1 MANIVEISKL
11 QPFQIQKIRTVFL
24 RSNSVYF
31 GLKDSADKLQNNS
44 CKFSSLIFP
53 LCYNDKQTNTHGQ
66 IGAIVL
72 LSRCSGARIN
82 EILRLTSD
90 EIVGNDSIIIRAEKK
105 SRSRIVRVPE
115 LSEQFQKARQYPHSK
130 LFSVSYSQVW
140 RQYVNHGISFSV
152 PGDSHRKV
160 THSFRYKY
168 ISDIQHVAHSVDT
181 TAECVG
187 HKSPKS
193 TEVYLRKG
201 KYHG

>member
-1 MANIVEISKL
+1 VKNIVEFSKL
-11 QPFQIQKIRTVFL
+11 QPFQLGQIRTAFV
-24 RSNSVYF
+24 RNNSVLF
-31 GLKDSADKLQNNS
+31 GLKDSAEKLQNNF
-44 CKFSSLIFP
+44 KNISSLIFP
-53 LCYNDKQTNTHGQ
+53 LCYYDHETNTHGQ

-90 EIVGNDSIIIRAEKK
+90 EIVGNDNLVIRAEKK

-115 LSEQFQKARQYPHSK
+115 LSDQLQKARQYPHSK

-152 PGDSHRKV
+152 PGDHYRKV
-160 THSFRYKY
+160 THSFRYQY
-168 ISDIQHVAHSVDT
+168 ISDIQHVVHSVDT

-193 TEVYLRKG
+193 TEIYLLKG
-201 KYHG
+201 NCHG

>member
-11 QPFQIQKIRTVFL
+11 QPFQLSKIQTVFL
-24 RSNSVYF
+24 RSNSVFF
-31 GLKDSADKLQNNS
+31 GLKDSAEKLQINFKNI
-44 CKFSSLIFP
+44 SSLIFP
-53 LCYNDKQTNTHGQ
+53 LCYYDHETNTHGQ

-90 EIVGNDSIIIRAEKK
+90 NIVGTDSLIIRAEKK

-115 LSEQFQKARQYPHSK
+115 LSDQLQKARQYPHSK
-130 LFSVSYSQVW
+130 LFSLSYSQVW

-152 PGDSHRKV
+152 PGDLHRKV
-160 THSFRYKY
+160 THSFRYQY
-168 ISDIQHVAHSVDT
+168 ISDIHHVVNSVDT

-187 HKSPKS
+187 HRSSKS
-193 TEVYLRKG
+193 TEVYLKKG
-201 KYHG
+201 IYHG